1 VASNHSNVECFG
13 TATGSVDLTFV
24 DNQLNPNDDAGAF
37 EYDHRSNR
45 QY

>member
-1 VASNHSNVECFG
+1 VECFG

-37 EYDHRSNR
+37 EYTITDPTGTTSPLM
-45 QY
+45 